1 MNAKRLTVQRVMTT
15 LVLLVSALLGMA
27 PLPAPRAAH
36 AAHGSWT
43 QTAWTTPSSTLYAVG
58 SGSNVFFSGG
68 TAGVCAG
75 SGPWCAD
82 GGGTL
87 RLLGNWTSDSG
98 NPYSSD
104 LNADGISE
112 VLLAS
117 WHNGSTH
124 AFDGGRIQWGQG
136 GPSWSTINATLLP
149 TLGVLGIAV
158 ADLNGDGRPEVIF
171 ANYYNGSSFVT
182 DSYIYW
188 GSASGY
194 STSARTS
201 LPTLGAVGIAVADLN
216 NDGRPEIIFANYR
229 NDSTSDVNS
238 YIYWGQP
245 GGNLRDAIRHE
256 LAH

>member
-87 RLLGNWTSDSG
+87 RLLGNWRSD
-98 NPYSSD
+98 
-104 LNADGISE
+104 A
-112 VLLAS
+112 
-117 WHNGSTH
+117 
-124 AFDGGRIQWGQG
+124 
-136 GPSWSTINATLLP
+136 ATP
-149 TLGVLGIAV
+149 IPAT
-158 ADLNGDGRPEVIF
+158 
-171 ANYYNGSSFVT
+171 
-182 DSYIYW
+182 
-188 GSASGY
+188 
-194 STSARTS
+194 
-201 LPTLGAVGIAVADLN
+201 
-216 NDGRPEIIFANYR
+216 
-229 NDSTSDVNS
+229 
-238 YIYWGQP
+238 
-245 GGNLRDAIRHE
+245 
-256 LAH
+256 